1 MIEEWTRIAMAVLL
15 AGIVACATAQEPPA
29 APQLDQVLKL
39 EECLNR
45 VDAGAMQDLEA
56 RSERARDEVRALCAA
71 GDRDGAEKRA
81 AAFGS
86 ELAASRET
94 LLVRE
99 CGEMA
104 RQMFAAMP
112 PNARATQ
119 DPPFETGHVCDTEE

>member
-1 MIEEWTRIAMAVLL
+1 MVLAAAMTL
-15 AGIVACATAQEPPA
+15 AAAQQPPA
-29 APQLDQVLKL
+29 APQLDQVLQL

-45 VDAGAMQDLEA
+45 VDATAMQALEA
-56 RSERARDEVRALCAA
+56 RSEQAQDEVRALCAA
-71 GDRDGAEKRA
+71 GDREGAEKRA
-81 AAFGS
+81 AAFAR

-94 LLVRE
+94 LLVRD

-119 DPPFETGHVCDTEE
+119 DPPFEMGHVCDSEE